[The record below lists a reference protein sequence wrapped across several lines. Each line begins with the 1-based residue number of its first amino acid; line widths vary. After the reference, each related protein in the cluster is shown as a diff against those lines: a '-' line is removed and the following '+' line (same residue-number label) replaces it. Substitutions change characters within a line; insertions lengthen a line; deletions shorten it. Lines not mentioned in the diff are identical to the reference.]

1 MTDETYLERRE
12 ADERQRMKASAKKA
26 EAETSRKNA
35 EKKARALQEQL
46 QTTRSKT
53 FAAARRGDASAVR
66 KGVWE
71 DNVDAASGEVR
82 KGADAL
88 VKSPPADPKQTLLHI
103 AAKNG
108 DADLVEWLASHG
120 ESGHVNYN
128 MSDRSCARR
137 CRA

>member
-1 MTDETYLERRE
+1 
-12 ADERQRMKASAKKA
+12 MKASTKKA
-26 EAETSRKNA
+26 EAEASRKNA

-46 QTTRSKT
+46 QATRSKT

-82 KGADAL
+82 KGADAF

-120 ESGHVNYN
+120 ESGHVN
-128 MSDRSCARR
+128 
-137 CRA
+137 